1 MLMVVLGGLLCGTCA
16 TFWCL
21 RLAAD
26 AGRKGLRWMGEDTEA
41 ELERLFVFVS
51 SRRLLAG
58 TAGAMILCVAC
69 GLLIGTPPV
78 ALVIICAL
86 LAAAP
91 RVLTA
96 NLRRKRRRQL
106 IEQLPDA
113 LRLWAGL
120 LKSGLGM
127 SAALL
132 QLASRQPSPL
142 GEELRLVLA
151 QSRLGIPL
159 DRAVH
164 ALCGR
169 TGAADLRLLSTLL
182 HTHRE
187 LGGNLA
193 EALERLSATLR
204 NRLAMEARIQS
215 LTAQG
220 RMQGTVVGLLPMLLA
235 LVLSFMEPAAMHA
248 MISTRA
254 GIACIALIVALEV
267 SGYLLIRRIVRI
279 DP

>member
-1 MLMVVLGGLLCGTCA
+1 MLMVVAGGLLGGACVA
-16 TFWCL
+16 FWCL
-21 RLAAD
+21 RLAVE
-26 AGRKGLRWMGEDTEA
+26 AGRKGLRWVGEETEA

-51 SRRLLAG
+51 SRRLVAG
-58 TAGAMILCVAC
+58 TALAMVLCLVCGILS
-69 GLLIGTPPV
+69 GTPPV
-78 ALVIICAL
+78 ILVAICAL

-91 RVLTA
+91 RLLTA
-96 NLRRKRRRQL
+96 MLGRKRRRQL
-106 IEQLPDA
+106 IQQLPDA

-120 LKSGLGM
+120 LRSGLGM

-132 QLASRQPSPL
+132 QLASRQPGPL
-142 GEELRLVLA
+142 GEELRLVLGET
-151 QSRLGIPL
+151 RLGVPL
-159 DRAVH
+159 DRAVSS
-164 ALCGR
+164 LCER

-193 EALERLSATLR
+193 EALERLSVTLR
-204 NRLAMEARIQS
+204 SRLAMEARIQS

-220 RMQGTVVGLLPMLLA
+220 RMQGTVVGLLPLFLA

-248 MISTRA
+248 LVSTRA
-254 GIACIALIVALEV
+254 GAACIALILALEV
-267 SGYLLIRRIVRI
+267 TGYLLIRRIVRI

>member
-1 MLMVVLGGLLCGTCA
+1 MLMVASGGLLCGACIA
-16 TFWCL
+16 FWCL

-26 AGRKGLRWMGEDTEA
+26 AGRKGLRWMGKDTEA
-41 ELERLFVFVS
+41 ELERSFVFVS
-51 SRRLLAG
+51 SRLLLTG
-58 TAGAMILCVAC
+58 TALAMILCAVG
-69 GLLIGTPPV
+69 GLLVGAPPV
-78 ALVIICAL
+78 VLLVICAL

-91 RVLTA
+91 RVLA
-96 NLRRKRRRQL
+96 GHMGRKRRRQL

-120 LKSGLGM
+120 LRSGLGM
-127 SAALL
+127 SAALS
-132 QLASRQPSPL
+132 QLASRQPGPL
-142 GEELRLVLA
+142 GEEVRLVLA
-151 QSRLGIPL
+151 ESRLGVPL
-159 DRAVH
+159 DRAVRS
-164 ALCGR
+164 LCER
-169 TGAADLRLLSTLL
+169 TAAGDLRLLSALL

-215 LTAQG
+215 FTAQG
-220 RMQGTVVGLLPMLLA
+220 RMQGTVVGMLPLFLA
-235 LVLSFMEPAAMHA
+235 LVLSFMEPAAMNA
-248 MISTRA
+248 LISTRA
-254 GIACIALIVALEV
+254 GVACIALIAALEV